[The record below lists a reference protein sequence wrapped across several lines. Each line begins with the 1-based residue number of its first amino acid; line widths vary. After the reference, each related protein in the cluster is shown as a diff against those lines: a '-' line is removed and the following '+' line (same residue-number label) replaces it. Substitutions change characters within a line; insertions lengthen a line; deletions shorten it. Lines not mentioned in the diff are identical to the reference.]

1 FVSATTVKTHVGKV
15 LTKLGAHDRVQSA
28 VLAYRTGIVQVTEIV
43 KCTVAGDNGRM
54 EPRRGW
60 HDKDLANRRRAKP
73 ATICMTMMVI
83 IGALVLGSSLAIHF
97 FTGTFSVPTFVVGV
111 VLVGIAVA
119 YLVVNAFKDD
129 AAGN

>member
-1 FVSATTVKTHVGKV
+1 M
-15 LTKLGAHDRVQSA
+15 
-28 VLAYRTGIVQVTEIV
+28 
-43 KCTVAGDNGRM
+43 AGDNGRM
-54 EPRRGW
+54 EPRRGLN
-60 HDKDLANRRRAKP
+60 DKDLANPRRAKP
-73 ATICMTMMVI
+73 ATVGMTMMLI
-83 IGALVLGSSLAIHF
+83 IGALVLGSSLAINF